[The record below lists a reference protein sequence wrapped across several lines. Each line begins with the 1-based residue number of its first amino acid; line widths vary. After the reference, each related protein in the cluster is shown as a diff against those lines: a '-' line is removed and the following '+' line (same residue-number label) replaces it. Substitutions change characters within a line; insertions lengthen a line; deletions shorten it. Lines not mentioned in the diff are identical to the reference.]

1 MGSGMCDLS
10 LPSRW
15 QGTAL
20 CLAAFSMISLCGC
33 GSTGVTDGTDLDGP
47 VHGSG
52 NETKFVAG
60 TDGSDISLGDLA
72 RIGKTIRKYKNLGAD
87 DQEVVR
93 RVASLKLDGLMAA
106 RMQILAPQFERRK
119 AVLRQQSET
128 RLTAVR
134 QQAAVSRKP
143 AREVEQEVAAVK
155 SQESAAFAQ
164 IDLEWKS
171 AARAEVT
178 RIYGSDFAVPM
189 QNPENKAVVAFASL
203 KDSGVSVSAASYEVS
218 GNSSQLVA
226 AAAEGR
232 KISHEGA
239 SYTLLDATGSLR

>member
-72 RIGKTIRKYKNLGAD
+72 RIGKNRGAD

-134 QQAAVSRKP
+134 HSR
-143 AREVEQEVAAVK
+143 
-155 SQESAAFAQ
+155 
-164 IDLEWKS
+164 
-171 AARAEVT
+171 
-178 RIYGSDFAVPM
+178 
-189 QNPENKAVVAFASL
+189 
-203 KDSGVSVSAASYEVS
+203 
-218 GNSSQLVA
+218 
-226 AAAEGR
+226 
-232 KISHEGA
+232 
-239 SYTLLDATGSLR
+239 